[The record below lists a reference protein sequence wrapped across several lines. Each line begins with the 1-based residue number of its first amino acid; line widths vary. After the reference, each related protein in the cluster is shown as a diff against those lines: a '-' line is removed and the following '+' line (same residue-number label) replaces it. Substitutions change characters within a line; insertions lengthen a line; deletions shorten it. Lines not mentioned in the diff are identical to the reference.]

1 MNRIQD
7 AKYNIM
13 VKDLV
18 VLCGELVTEVPQVS
32 LENTLTFIISYTIDK
47 NCGQLPVP
55 HSYVLVMGELMDNM
69 TFIERVKICHCF
81 VNLGIINM
89 TLHSGISFTVK

>member
-1 MNRIQD
+1 MYNQTFMNKIQD

-13 VKDLV
+13 VTDLV
-18 VLCGELVTEVPQVS
+18 VPCGELVTEVPQVS

-69 TFIERVKICHCF
+69 TFIERVKI
-81 VNLGIINM
+81 
-89 TLHSGISFTVK
+89 